1 MSNFLDDLERQLV
14 ETARARNAAGR
25 TRSTW
30 WQRRRSSGD
39 PPRPRRRGRRLRGD
53 SRLLAALAAVLIAGG
68 TAIAAVSISGEPS
81 QPLSAVIPP
90 GQQPHTALIPG
101 DRYVVGLAPSIQ
113 AGQIAWCVSTR
124 TFARSG
130 RPQDF
135 GTGGCST
142 TAATTGAPLL
152 GSGTDDIVN
161 GGGLSYVFTT
171 ARVAAIRIAGGPT
184 VLTRPSAQLPY
195 GYRAA
200 VFEYTASAGLLG
212 LIRIPGGAS
221 HLVTPLSVSGQP
233 IETDSS
239 GPPVEAT
246 RSWFYPQPP
255 ATGSCSL
262 SAKPGS
268 PLRTGSGSVITAPVA
283 APTIAGAAF
292 LPCISTD
299 LYMPRGPASTDSPAG
314 VATQLESAI
323 LLNAV
328 QPGAPP
334 AALPDMHAV
343 QGTHGIYDRADA
355 DVFAG
360 NTNPGLTAKR
370 IGTAWL
376 VVAGGTSTAQR
387 IAALKDLTPGPINL
401 APPTSSPPP
410 TPGGLCQIGYHP
422 LAGMRETAQQ
432 AITTTDRVLP
442 NVIADQ
448 SRGQHALRAALNKL
462 RGDEAHSPH
471 DTTQVAQDQAT
482 ISLLQQ
488 ANLQIVPE
496 GSNMFAPTCATA
508 SFYYQQRWPMT
519 ATLILANKHCPGPR
533 VLVACNQ
540 LRPAARRTIADVLKR
555 VPGHPNEFTVPPTAF
570 FHPAETVEQINK
582 WWLVIDGGKNSQQQQ
597 LLLNQLTTTVRP
609 QLATTLRTAIATP
622 LTFCARQNPTAC

>member
-30 WQRRRSSGD
+30 WQRRRSGGD
-39 PPRPRRRGRRLRGD
+39 PQPPRRPGRRLRGD

-130 RPQDF
+130 RPEDF

-152 GSGTDDIVN
+152 GRGTDNIVN
-161 GGGLSYVFTT
+161 GGGLSYVFATS
-171 ARVAAIRIAGGPT
+171 RVAAIRIAGGPT

-195 GYRAA
+195 GYRVA
-200 VFEYTASAGLLG
+200 VFEYTAPAGLLG
-212 LIRIPGGAS
+212 LIRIPGGGS
-221 HLVTPLSVSGQP
+221 RLVTPLSASGQP

-239 GPPVEAT
+239 GSPVETT
-246 RSWFYPQPP
+246 RSWFYPRPP

-292 LPCISTD
+292 LPCITTD
-299 LYMPRGPASTDSPAG
+299 LYLPRGPASADGPAG
-314 VATQLESAI
+314 VATELESAI
-323 LLNAV
+323 LLNAAH
-328 QPGAPP
+328 PGAPP
-334 AALPDMHAV
+334 ADLPDMHAV
-343 QGTHGIYDRADA
+343 QGTHGIYDRSNAN
-355 DVFAG
+355 VFVG
-360 NTNPGLTAKR
+360 ITNPGLTAER
-370 IGTAWL
+370 IGNAWL
-376 VVAGGTSTAQR
+376 VVAGGISTAQR
-387 IAALKDLTPGPINL
+387 IAALNDLTPGPINL
-401 APPTSSPPP
+401 APPTSPPPP

-422 LAGMRETAQQ
+422 LAGMRETAQE
-432 AITTTDRVLP
+432 AITTTGRIP
-442 NVIADQ
+442 PHVIADQ
-448 SRGQHALRAALNKL
+448 DRGQHLLRAALNKL
-462 RGDEAHSPH
+462 RYDEAHTPS
-471 DTTQVAQDQAT
+471 DTTQIAQDQAT
-482 ISLLQQ
+482 ISLLRQ
-488 ANLQIVPE
+488 ANLQILPE
-496 GSNMFAPTCATA
+496 GGDLFAPTCATA

-519 ATLILANKHCPGPR
+519 ATLILATKNCPGPR
-533 VLVACNQ
+533 VFVPCNK
-540 LRPAARRTIADVLKR
+540 LRPAARLTIANVLKR

-570 FHPAETVEQINK
+570 FHPAETVEQINR
-582 WWLVIDGGKNSQQQQ
+582 WWIVIDGGKNPQQQQ
-597 LLLNQLTTTVRP
+597 LLLNQLATAVSP
-609 QLATTLRTAIATP
+609 QLAATLRTAIATP

>member
-14 ETARARNAAGR
+14 ETARTRNAAGR

-30 WQRRRSSGD
+30 WRRRRSIGD
-39 PPRPRRRGRRLRGD
+39 PRPPRRPGRRLRGH
-53 SRLLAALAAVLIAGG
+53 SRLIVAIAAVLIAGG
-68 TAIAAVSISGEPS
+68 TAIAAVSISGQPS
-81 QPLSAVIPP
+81 QPLSAVVPP
-90 GQQPHTALIPG
+90 GQQPHTALVPG

-130 RPQDF
+130 RPDDF
-135 GTGGCST
+135 GIGGCNT
-142 TAATTGAPLL
+142 TAGTTGAPLL
-152 GSGTDDIVN
+152 GSGTDNIVN

-200 VFEYTASAGLLG
+200 VFEHTAPAGLLG

-221 HLVTPLSVSGQP
+221 HLVTPVSSSGQP

-239 GPPVEAT
+239 GPPVETT

-268 PLRTGSGSVITAPVA
+268 RLRTGSGSVITAPVA

-292 LPCISTD
+292 LPCITTD
-299 LYMPRGPASTDSPAG
+299 LYLPRGPASADRPAG

-323 LLNAV
+323 LLNAAD
-328 QPGAPP
+328 PGAAP
-334 AALPDMHAV
+334 ADLPDMHAV
-343 QGTHGIYDRADA
+343 QGTDGIYDRRNA

-360 NTNPGLTAKR
+360 ITNPGLTAKR
-370 IGTAWL
+370 IGNAWL
-376 VVAGGTSTAQR
+376 VVTGGISTAQR
-387 IAALKDLTPGPINL
+387 IAALNDLTPGPINL
-401 APPTSSPPP
+401 TPPTSSPPP
-410 TPGGLCQIGYHP
+410 TPGGLCQIVYHS
-422 LAGMRETAQQ
+422 LSGMQATAQE
-432 AITTTDRVLP
+432 AITTTGRIP
-442 NVIADQ
+442 PYVIADQ
-448 SRGQHALRAALNKL
+448 GRGQHALRAALNKL
-462 RGDEAHSPH
+462 RHDEAHTPR
-471 DTTQVAQDQAT
+471 DTTQIAQDQAT
-482 ISLLQQ
+482 ISLLRQ
-488 ANLQIVPE
+488 ANQQILPE
-496 GSNMFAPTCATA
+496 GSDLFAPTCATA

-519 ATLILANKHCPGPR
+519 ATLILATKNCPGPR
-533 VLVACNQ
+533 VFVACNK
-540 LRPAARRTIADVLKR
+540 LRPAWRLTIANVLKR
-555 VPGHPNEFTVPPTAF
+555 VPGHPKEFTVPPTAF

-582 WWLVIDGGKNSQQQQ
+582 WWLVIDGGKNPQQQQ
-597 LLLNQLTTTVRP
+597 LLLNQLTTAVSP
-609 QLATTLRTAIATP
+609 QLAATLRTAIATP